1 MWLFFCLDDVWL
13 GMFWVVALLRLALSW
28 GRPFGRGVDA
38 KRLGRLMPAPSP
50 LWGEG
55 WGGGGCSP
63 YRFIFSR
70 HPGAPHKRGQGP
82 GSSSGIA

>member
-1 MWLFFCLDDVWL
+1 MWLFFCLDGVWL

-55 WGGGGCSP
+55 WGEPRKGGKGRVLALSL
-63 YRFIFSR
+63 
-70 HPGAPHKRGQGP
+70 HL
-82 GSSSGIA
+82 